1 MKLFAVVLAAM
12 IAVPALALDDVF
24 RPLTDWWAAD
34 GGAMPDTWQINDDII
49 SHKPGGGDI
58 ESVDTFADFELA
70 FDWRI
75 APGGN
80 SGVAYR
86 VGDGT
91 GAAYERGPEY
101 QILDNARHADGK
113 NPLTSAGSVYGLYP
127 PSQDATRPAGEWNSG
142 RIVVDGTHVEHWLNG
157 VRIVEYELGSPD
169 WTQRVATSKFV
180 AWPQFG
186 KARAGHIVL
195 QDHESAVDYRNVRIR
210 LLPH

>member
-1 MKLFAVVLAAM
+1 MKLLAVVLATM
-12 IAVPALALDDVF
+12 MAVPATAQDDVL
-24 RPLTDWWAAD
+24 RPLTEWRAAG
-34 GGAMPDTWQINDDII
+34 GGAMPDTWKINGEII

-58 ESVDTFADFELA
+58 ESIDTFADFELT

-101 QILDNARHADGK
+101 QILDNAGHADGK

-142 RIVVDGTHVEHWLNG
+142 RIVVDGAHVEHWLNG
-157 VRIVEYELGSPD
+157 VRIVQYELGSSD
-169 WTQRVATSKFV
+169 WTERVAGSKFV
-180 AWPQFG
+180 AWPHFG
-186 KARAGHIVL
+186 KAGVGHIVL
-195 QDHESAVDYRNVRIR
+195 QDHGSAVDYRNMRIR

>member
-1 MKLFAVVLAAM
+1 MKLLAVVLATM
-12 IAVPALALDDVF
+12 MAVSATAQDDVL
-24 RPLTDWWAAD
+24 RPLTEWRAAD
-34 GGAMPDTWQINDDII
+34 GGAMPDTWKINGEII

-58 ESVDTFADFELA
+58 ESIDTFADFELT

-101 QILDNARHADGK
+101 QILDNAGHADGK

-142 RIVVDGTHVEHWLNG
+142 RIVVDGAHVEHWLNG
-157 VRIVEYELGSPD
+157 VRIVQYELGSSD
-169 WTQRVATSKFV
+169 WTERVAGSKFV

-186 KARAGHIVL
+186 KAGVGHIVL
-195 QDHESAVDYRNVRIR
+195 QDHGSAVDYRNMRIR